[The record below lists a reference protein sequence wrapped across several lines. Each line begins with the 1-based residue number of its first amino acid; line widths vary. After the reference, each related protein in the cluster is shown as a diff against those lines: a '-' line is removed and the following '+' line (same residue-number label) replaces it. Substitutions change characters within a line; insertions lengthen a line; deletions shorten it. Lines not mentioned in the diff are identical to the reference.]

1 MSGTAGMYTE
11 VHALACRQ
19 VADLIGPFVDTVV
32 MLQRERRRRE
42 RLAAA
47 TGLAPILGASL
58 KVGDVLERL
67 DLARPVRYSVA
78 AMTLYLTPFV
88 LIGALIV
95 LGVLVGVGLVLFAP
109 TRERPDARPAG
120 DETPEA
126 TDGDWAA

>member
-1 MSGTAGMYTE
+1 MQLRWLSLVG
-11 VHALACRQ
+11 VR
-19 VADLIGPFVDTVV
+19 V
-32 MLQRERRRRE
+32 RRNQD
-42 RLAAA
+42 
-47 TGLAPILGASL
+47 GASA
-58 KVGDVLERL
+58 V
-67 DLARPVRYSVA
+67 PVSTTEA
-78 AMTLYLTPFV
+78 SGCSIPAMTLYLTPFV